1 MKKILLVLLS
11 AMPLVFPGCNLWEDR
26 KACPK
31 ILAVD
36 CSLLEGKALYA
47 DIWIFGPQ
55 EGLLARSRVDE
66 HEFYRKQIFEVQEGD
81 YNCYVWAN
89 LGDETIL
96 TDINTLGGKIYK
108 SSSGIGDPL
117 FAFAKSAECRKDS
130 VTLRVVPRKMF
141 IDVFIT
147 LNGLKDGEK
156 ASAELMCPYGG
167 FTLAG
172 EPLMQQSLACAE
184 GNHLLHLRM
193 MRPGKLEGTALAIL
207 FARED
212 GRELRSDFE
221 LGNYLVQNNYD
232 LLSDNLKDI
241 YITIDVAKMKTV
253 IGTQPF
259 ENVPPVPI
267 RF

>member
-31 ILAVD
+31 ILAID

-66 HEFYRKQIFEVQEGD
+66 HEFYQKQIFEVQEGD
-81 YNCYVWAN
+81 YKCYVWAN
-89 LGDETIL
+89 LGDGTIS
-96 TDINTLGGKIYK
+96 TDINSLTGRFYRAA
-108 SSSGIGDPL
+108 SGLGDPL
-117 FAFAKSAECRKDS
+117 FAFAKDAECRKDS
-130 VTLRVVPRKMF
+130 VLVRVVPRKMF
-141 IDVFIT
+141 IDIFIT
-147 LNGLKDGEK
+147 INGLKEGER
-156 ASAELMCPYGG
+156 ATAELVCPFGG
-167 FTLAG
+167 FTLGGSA
-172 EPLMQQSLACAE
+172 LLQQNSSQAE
-184 GNHLLHLRM
+184 GDHLLHLRM

-221 LGNYLVQNNYD
+221 LGDYLVQNNYD
-232 LLSDNLKDI
+232 LLSANLKDI